1 MKTGRPPIL
10 EKRCK
15 EKTGRTMAEYF
26 DMAIGSR
33 MTIRSMAVVL
43 DVSPS
48 TICNWAKAN
57 DKKWDTL
64 PKCNLKFYGFEWRG
78 FHGTQRQHCAHHGIS
93 FELAKSRAYR
103 YRIPFIEAMQI
114 AIDERDN
121 PKPKKIPIKEQY
133 KALGISHGNVL
144 RIATDYGISM
154 DDARDIALV
163 RKKTRE
169 AKRAA

>member
-10 EKRCK
+10 KNAAK
-15 EKTGRTMAEYF
+15 EKQAAQWLEYF

-33 MTIRSMAVVL
+33 MTIRSMAVVRTYRQA
-43 DVSPS
+43 PS
-48 TICNWAKAN
+48 AIGRRRTT
-57 DKKWDTL
+57 KKRDTL

-103 YRIPFIEAMQI
+103 YRMPFIEAMQI

-121 PKPKKIPIKEQY
+121 PKPKRY
-133 KALGISHGNVL
+133 
-144 RIATDYGISM
+144 
-154 DDARDIALV
+154 
-163 RKKTRE
+163 
-169 AKRAA
+169 